1 MLLLLSLLV
10 LLLFFIRNQIPV
22 PPHAQCICNH
32 AGLEVV
38 RDTIRE
44 ACQLQVLPG
53 SCENRALYYIILPHI
68 MLHYTVLYYIVYY
81 RLLCYR
87 NTVLYYTI
95 LIYLYTCQT
104 ERFSGS
110 PAPACRRDSSQQ
122 CPAQGRS
129 RTEHIILHSIYY
141 IVYII

>member
-53 SCENRALYYIILPHI
+53 SCENRALYYIILYCLI
-68 MLHYTVLYYIVYY
+68 LCYIILSYLILNIIVYY
-81 RLLCYR
+81 
-87 NTVLYYTI
+87 VIEILYYTI
-95 LIYLYTCQT
+95 LY
-104 ERFSGS
+104 
-110 PAPACRRDSSQQ
+110 
-122 CPAQGRS
+122 
-129 RTEHIILHSIYY
+129 
-141 IVYII
+141 